1 MGTTAERMTVED
13 YYAITVEG
21 DRKQLVDGRIVV
33 NEPRRPHLR
42 LQARL
47 LFALQL
53 WAQEAPGRGDPGLPH
68 DVRLDDHNLFGPD
81 LIWIAEEHLPPPGTG
96 RLTRVPDLCVEIRSR
111 STWRHDLGPKKD
123 AYERGG
129 LPELW
134 LMDDRRPRVFV
145 HRRSLPQSPTF
156 DVALE
161 LGPADTLGS
170 PQLPGFAVGLDELYR
185 DL

>member
-33 NEPRRPHLR
+33 NEPLWAHLQ
-42 LQARL
+42 LQKRL
-47 LFALQL
+47 LLALHI
-53 WAQEAPGRGDPGLPH
+53 WTTRGPGRGVSSLPQ
-68 DVRLDDHNLFGPD
+68 DVRVDDHNLFGPD
-81 LIWIAEEHLPPPGTG
+81 LIWLREEHVPPPGA
-96 RLTRVPDLCVEIRSR
+96 RRAEHLPDLCVEIRSR

-134 LMDDRRPRVFV
+134 LVDDREPRVFV
-145 HRRSLPQSPTF
+145 HRRSRPQSPAF

-161 LGPADTLGS
+161 LGPGDTLGS